1 MNAAINQDAD
11 LQIAEAD
18 KAMLRARAQE
28 LARVPEDPPAPDTL
42 LHVLEFALASERYA
56 VEAKF
61 VREVYPLKD
70 LSPLPCAPSF
80 VAGVVNVRGR
90 ILPVLD
96 LRRFF
101 DLPGRGI
108 TDLHRVI
115 LVQGND
121 LEFGLLADVVTG
133 MVTLPLGRLQTTLP
147 AMPGI
152 QSQFLKGVT
161 ADCLIVIDLARVMA
175 DPGIVIHEEM

>member
-1 MNAAINQDAD
+1 MTAATSQTP
-11 LQIAEAD
+11 
-18 KAMLRARAQE
+18 AMDERAILHERAVQ
-28 LARVPEDPPAPDTL
+28 LARVPEQPAEPDTL
-42 LHVLEFALASERYA
+42 LHVLEFALAAERYA
-56 VEAKF
+56 VETKF
-61 VREVYPLKD
+61 VQEVYPLKD
-70 LSPLPCAPSF
+70 LSPLPCSPSF

-115 LVQGND
+115 LVQGHD
-121 LEFGLLADVVTG
+121 LEFGLLADVVNG
-133 MVTLPLGRLQTTLP
+133 MLTLPVGKLQTTFP
-147 AMPGI
+147 TMSGI

-175 DPGIVIHEEM
+175 DPGIVIHEEL